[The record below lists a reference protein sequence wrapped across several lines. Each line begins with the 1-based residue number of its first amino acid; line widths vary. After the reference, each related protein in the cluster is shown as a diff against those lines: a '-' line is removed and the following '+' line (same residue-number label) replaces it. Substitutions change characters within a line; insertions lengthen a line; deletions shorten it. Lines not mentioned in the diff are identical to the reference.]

1 MIVLHL
7 PGVPLSLIGMAA
19 YGLVALL
26 SLEQTKKYILP
37 IAGETDV
44 RLILLGITTTM
55 ATASAYFLY
64 LLSTKLAGSSC
75 SYCLMSAILSFSLF
89 FITLKVCDFFNEYLQ
104 VLSSIFLWTKYAY
117 HQSFI
122 KSSL

>member
-26 SLEQTKKYILP
+26 SLEQTKKYLLP